1 MTLMERDLRSVVRP
15 VSERRFLKVTVWIL
29 KLRNFDSIYS
39 SDVLEAFTWVD
50 NLPCVTFPYI
60 QNKVYATYAG
70 IPICVSVI

>member
-39 SDVLEAFTWVD
+39 GTATEASAWDDYYRLPTVLP
-50 NLPCVTFPYI
+50 LIYI
-60 QNKVYATYAG
+60 
-70 IPICVSVI
+70 IRCML